1 MTSSSFILRVH
12 KWNENSARKENEWK
26 RAKKLSRVYMSIQ
39 WSQTLKMWLLRAL
52 NTVFLI
58 IISSLP
64 FLVCGWIDFFVNSPC
79 PRSSPTKQYP
89 AHSAS
94 CHFSCFSI
102 HTYIRETQQNESNIK
117 FQAFFFHDSAEAP
130 VSCLCFYFF
139 KSAPKAEMSAAST
152 SNRGI
157 SYVTFAK
164 IQLTK
169 SVEKEFHC
177 WLFSV
182 RKGFFSA
189 SRCVVAVSTTIG
201 LICEGPKVIASP
213 YYPNSWEREEEEAKK
228 SKNRAVIS
236 IKMKNIFLHSDASC
250 WLSILCFFFYLRC
263 YFSPQFACCRVILF
277 SRPTDDDVF
286 ATQQQ
291 QASQCRICEKKKRD
305 PIFGEKEISHSRE
318 ERNILCLLMVFAYSA
333 HLPSLLSSHSLQ
345 CRFGSPYHVYKLTA
359 ALRTRAARRRQRKKD
374 IFMIDVGIFVCCLF
388 VDRSTAA
395 LFACSWQHQIASF
408 FHQEGIARLPFGFYE
423 PEINQSFLHY
433 TRAQLRIV
441 RMWWALRRG
450 RAKGQEASSSLFSNG
465 SACASSQCKRLMRW
479 KMYEAFHRTFL
490 NTTHNIA
497 RPSSVCFNVAHKN
510 FRAARHSHR
519 RETRFLPGGIDVH
532 EKCKFLRKEKKKMK
546 KMFSIPYGWERAE

>member
-1 MTSSSFILRVH
+1 MKREFCEKRKRMKKRV
-12 KWNENSARKENEWK
+12 
-26 RAKKLSRVYMSIQ
+26 KKLSRVYMSIQ

-58 IISSLP
+58 IISSP
-64 FLVCGWIDFFVNSPC
+64 FSGVWLNWFFFVYSPR

-102 HTYIRETQQNESNIK
+102 HTYTRETQQNESNIK
-117 FQAFFFHDSAEAP
+117 FQAFFFHESAEAP
-130 VSCLCFYFF
+130 VSCLCFYFCE
-139 KSAPKAEMSAAST
+139 SAPKAEMSAAST

-182 RKGFFSA
+182 RKGFFFA
-189 SRCVVAVSTTIG
+189 SRYVSLLYRRRSGSYAKAQKLSLRHTTQQ
-201 LICEGPKVIASP
+201 LRKELD
-213 YYPNSWEREEEEAKK
+213 EEEAKK

-250 WLSILCFFFYLRC
+250 WLSILCFLFYLRC

-277 SRPTDDDVF
+277 SRPIDDDVF

-291 QASQCRICEKKKRD
+291 HCRICEKKKRD

-318 ERNILCLLMVFAYSA
+318 ERNILCLLMGFAYSA

-395 LFACSWQHQIASF
+395 AAHDNIKLLLFSIKKASF
-408 FHQEGIARLPFGFYE
+408 
-423 PEINQSFLHY
+423 
-433 TRAQLRIV
+433 
-441 RMWWALRRG
+441 
-450 RAKGQEASSSLFSNG
+450 ASPSDFMSL
-465 SACASSQCKRLMRW
+465 K
-479 KMYEAFHRTFL
+479 
-490 NTTHNIA
+490 
-497 RPSSVCFNVAHKN
+497 
-510 FRAARHSHR
+510 
-519 RETRFLPGGIDVH
+519 
-532 EKCKFLRKEKKKMK
+532 
-546 KMFSIPYGWERAE
+546 